1 MKSIK
6 RLTGMLLVFCLAVSC
21 IALPASAVSQ
31 YYTSARACIEQ
42 GPYIYRN
49 VSGRTGYVFVLQSYL
64 WRFSQECRDQLKYGN
79 QSIDGEYGGRT
90 YNAVKVCQQGLGL
103 RGADVDG
110 EVGSKTWGKIGG
122 SLYYKYGE
130 SDCHIL
136 LYRANG
142 LGTAL
147 SVVKAGDNLP
157 YLCYLTQSGTEIIT
171 LNVDGYA

>member
-64 WRFSQECRDQLKYGN
+64 CVLAK
-79 QSIDGEYGGRT
+79 
-90 YNAVKVCQQGLGL
+90 NAGIN
-103 RGADVDG
+103 
-110 EVGSKTWGKIGG
+110 S
-122 SLYYKYGE
+122 
-130 SDCHIL
+130 
-136 LYRANG
+136 N
-142 LGTAL
+142 
-147 SVVKAGDNLP
+147 
-157 YLCYLTQSGTEIIT
+157 TEIRVLMGSTEAEPIM
-171 LNVDGYA
+171 LSKCVSKDLD